1 MEEARE
7 YKIIKAEDIINGDFS
22 IEDLDVRSY
31 IPFEEKKQII
41 YAIIDTLLLEDNGIV
56 SFDELDRFVTF
67 IMVAFDSYLKN
78 VDFENKYIECYDA
91 LSESGIITEIMS
103 VIGEDLRELNNF
115 FEMEC
120 ASRLEQ
126 NSIENILNRK
136 LNEINLIINTLLGEG
151 ITKIG
156 EIGNEIVGKIS
167 KEDILKLLNSIEKV
181 SKNINMK

>member
-7 YKIIKAEDIINGDFS
+7 YKIIKAEDIINGNFS

-78 VDFENKYIECYDA
+78 VDFEDKYIECYDA
-91 LSESGIITEIMS
+91 LSESGQISNIMNT
-103 VIGEDLRELNNF
+103 IGRDLEELRAF

-120 ASRLEQ
+120 NSRLEQ
-126 NSIENILNRK
+126 NNIENVLNRK
-136 LNEINLIINTLLGEG
+136 FTEMNAVFSTMLGEG
-151 ITKIG
+151 ITKIS
-156 EIGNEIVGKIS
+156 EIGNEITNEIVEKIS
-167 KEDILKLLNSIEKV
+167 KEDISKLLNEI
-181 SKNINMK
+181 SK